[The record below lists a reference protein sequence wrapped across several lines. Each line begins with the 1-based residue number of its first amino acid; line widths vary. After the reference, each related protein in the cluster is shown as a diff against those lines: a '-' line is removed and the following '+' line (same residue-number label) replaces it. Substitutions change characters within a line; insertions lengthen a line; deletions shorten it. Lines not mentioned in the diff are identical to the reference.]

1 MSAPPDT
8 RNSFVTEVRRRRNL
22 FWYWLPFGLL
32 VMGLSHVLIEHFV
45 ATPKWLDTAFNLGW
59 IIVAVI
65 LIMRIKNIRCPRC
78 GNLALRPNPL
88 ISIKHIRCRW
98 CAYPYEY
105 GEE

>member
-8 RNSFVTEVRRRRNL
+8 RNSFIAEVRRRRNL
-22 FWYWLPFGLL
+22 FWYWPPFGLL
-32 VMGLSHVLIEHFV
+32 ILVLSHVLTEHFV
-45 ATPKWLDTAFNLGW
+45 ATRWLDTAFSLGW
-59 IIVAVI
+59 MIVAVI

-98 CAYPYEY
+98 CDYPYEY